1 MLSGIVQKFRKNR
14 KIKKL
19 GKLFTEQ
26 KIMDLESII
35 GFKIKNK
42 EYFFQALVHRSY
54 LEGNDEYGVSNER
67 LEFLGD
73 AVLNLVVAEFLYTF
87 YPEKDEGF
95 LTKVRAKV
103 VNRSAL
109 ANAANL
115 IGLNKFILIGKN
127 LSQSFKS
134 GARTVLSDA
143 LEALIGAIYLDSDI
157 NMIKNF
163 IDRILIQPIIRD
175 EDFLVDENFKS
186 QLLEYVQ
193 AKKMGGPSYMVVNE
207 EGPQHSRIFIVKAVV
222 NEKEYGT
229 GQGRNKKTAEQ
240 NAAKAALKKLK
251 QND

>member
-1 MLSGIVQKFRKNR
+1 MFSDIIQKFRKTK
-14 KIKKL
+14 KIKML
-19 GKLFTEQ
+19 SKLFTEQ
-26 KIMDLESII
+26 KIMALESII
-35 GFKIKNK
+35 GSKIKNK
-42 EYFFQALVHRSY
+42 DYYIQALVHRSY
-54 LEGNDEYGVSNER
+54 LEGNNEFGISNER

-73 AVLNLVVAEFLYTF
+73 AVLNLIVAEFLYAT

-109 ANAANL
+109 ANAANI
-115 IGLNKFILIGKN
+115 IGLNDFILIGKN

-143 LEALIGAIYLDSDI
+143 LEALIGAIYMDSDL
-157 NMIKNF
+157 NVVKNF
-163 IDRILIQPIIRD
+163 IDRILIQPIIRE

-193 AKKMGGPSYMVVNE
+193 AKKMDGPSYVVVDE
-207 EGPQHSRIFIVKAVV
+207 EGPQHSRVFIIKALV
-222 NEKEYGT
+222 NGKEYGL

-240 NAAKAALKKLK
+240 NAARAALKKLK
-251 QND
+251 LDE

>member
-1 MLSGIVQKFRKNR
+1 MFTGIVQKFRKN
-14 KIKKL
+14 KKL
-19 GKLFTEQ
+19 KTLSKLFTEQ
-26 KIMDLESII
+26 KIEAIEGI
-35 GFKIKNK
+35 VGFKIKNK
-42 EYFFQALVHRSY
+42 DYFIQALVHRSY
-54 LEGNDEYGVSNER
+54 LEGNNEYNISNER

-73 AVLNLVVAEFLYTF
+73 AVLNLVVAEFLYTS

-109 ANAANL
+109 ANAANI
-115 IGLNKFILIGKN
+115 IGLNDFILIGKN

-143 LEALIGAIYLDSDI
+143 FEALIGAVYMDSDL
-157 NMIKNF
+157 NVAKNF
-163 IDRILIQPIIRD
+163 IDRILVQPIIKD

-193 AKKMGGPSYMVVNE
+193 ARKMDGPSYIVVNE
-207 EGPQHSRIFIVKAVV
+207 EGPQHSRVFIIQAMVDG
-222 NEKEYGT
+222 KEYGV

-240 NAAKAALKKLK
+240 NAARAALKKLK
-251 QND
+251 QDE

>member
-1 MLSGIVQKFRKNR
+1 MAFR
-14 KIKKL
+14 
-19 GKLFTEQ
+19 
-26 KIMDLESII
+26 
-35 GFKIKNK
+35 IKNK
-42 EYFFQALVHRSY
+42 EYFIQALVHRSY
-54 LEGNDEYGVSNER
+54 LESSDEYDVSNER

-73 AVLNLVVAEFLYTF
+73 AVLNLVVAEFLYES

-115 IGLNKFILIGKN
+115 LRLNEFILIGKN

-157 NMIKNF
+157 NTVKSF

-193 AKKMGGPSYMVVNE
+193 AKKMGGPSYVVVDE
-207 EGPQHSRIFIVKAVV
+207 EGPQHSRIFIVRAVV
-222 NEKEYGT
+222 NGEEYGT
-229 GQGRNKKTAEQ
+229 GQGSNKKTAEQ
-240 NAAKAALKKLK
+240 NAAKAAIKKIKTERLTCPVYLSF
-251 QND
+251 